1 MYELDLITKQF
12 YFCWRK
18 HDIRLRRMNT
28 DRLAKMYL
36 KAISTPKLNRTPS
49 FSNFYPHRYRKSF
62 LFKVWWLQ

>member
-1 MYELDLITKQF
+1 MYELDLTTKQF

-28 DRLAKMYL
+28 DRLVKMYL

-49 FSNFYPHRYRKSF
+49 FPNFYPHRYRKSF
-62 LFKVWWLQ
+62 LLKVWWLQ

>member
-28 DRLAKMYL
+28 DRLVKMYL

-49 FSNFYPHRYRKSF
+49 FSNFYPHR
-62 LFKVWWLQ
+62 